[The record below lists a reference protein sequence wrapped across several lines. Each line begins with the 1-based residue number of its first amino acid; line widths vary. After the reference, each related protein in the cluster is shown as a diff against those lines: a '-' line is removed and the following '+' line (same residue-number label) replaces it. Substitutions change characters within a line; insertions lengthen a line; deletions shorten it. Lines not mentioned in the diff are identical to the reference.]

1 MNNLDQHPE
10 IWNDIDRYLAGA
22 MPEPERKAFEQLME
36 RDEEVAEMVAFSES
50 MQLREAYR
58 QLGDSEADELR
69 RDALLG
75 RVAGNPRLA
84 RTLAWEQQLQLAAR
98 REQLLGLMNSID
110 SAPHADP
117 EPAPRRWI
125 DRPLVKAGLVA
136 ATLLVLL
143 ISSYFVFQPQ
153 LSTPTPFPEVP
164 DYPYDVLNDG
174 FIGEKAPY
182 DAGDYDRAEQLF
194 SQLYEQV
201 STSEEQDGELL
212 ENLKFYLALID
223 IRQGDYAQARRLL
236 EEVIDNKNRLPNGQ
250 DINLPGQ
257 PEELFLGLLY
267 YRQGDYARAREWL
280 RRAAGSTGNLKGGV
294 PVAEVAQEYLA
305 KLPDS

>member
-1 MNNLDQHPE
+1 MHNLDPHPE
-10 IWNDIDRYLAGA
+10 IWNDIDRYLTGA
-22 MPEPERKAFEQLME
+22 MPEPERTAFELLME
-36 RDEEVAEMVAFSES
+36 RDEEVADMVAFSES
-50 MQLREAYR
+50 MQLRETYR
-58 QLGDSEADELR
+58 QLGDSEADATR
-69 RDALLG
+69 REALLEQI
-75 RVAGNPRLA
+75 AGNPRLA

-98 REQLLGLMNSID
+98 REQLLELMDSID
-110 SAPHADP
+110 SARRADP
-117 EPAPRRWI
+117 EPTPRRWI
-125 DRPLVKAGLVA
+125 DRPFAKAGLVA

-143 ISSYFVFQPQ
+143 IGSYFVFQPQ
-153 LSTPTPFPEVP
+153 LGSSAPFPEVP
-164 DYPYDVLNDG
+164 DYPYDVLGDG

-182 DAGDYDRAEQLF
+182 DAGDYDQAEQLF
-194 SQLYEQV
+194 TQLFEQV

-236 EEVIDNKNRLPNGQ
+236 EEVIDNKNRLPADQ

-267 YRQGDYARAREWL
+267 YRQDDYARARERL
-280 RRAAGSTGNLKGGV
+280 RRAAGSTGNLKEGV
-294 PVAEVAQEYLA
+294 PIAEVAQEYLA